1 MLTKE
6 HLSFHTKKGKIL
18 PKLID
23 TDDKKNL
30 GLADEFLVV
39 FKNCVGFTR
48 EKLEEC
54 TSQILEKYSNNSV
67 VAKGLEKLLFDR
79 TEFDT
84 ESKEEF
90 INLRKKVFYTSSK
103 ILSET
108 NDSDQIINEKNNVGN
123 FKIYKNEIS
132 EAIGIPL
139 NDLIHRIYG
148 DLPSFQK
155 VLRFRDISSVK
166 LLHKYNCAQV
176 QGLLLRC
183 EKITVSLPDSHA
195 ASLRQLLKY
204 LRFNKLLV
212 RISRTTKKNKTLVLV
227 INGPLSMFMQTQ
239 KYGFNLAK
247 FFPAILHQ
255 SIWKLDAEV
264 RIRKNLIHYLHL
276 DQTCG
281 IQSYYKQFL
290 DYVPDEIELFSKKL
304 TKKMPN
310 WQISTS
316 ADYIHLTGE
325 SLCFPDFKLTHS
337 SGKSVSMEL
346 FHTWHSAPLIERL
359 KQLEKINRVPLI
371 IGINNNLLAIKGS
384 IPGKKNTTVFIKD
397 AIKGKN

>member
-1 MLTKE
+1 
-6 HLSFHTKKGKIL
+6 
-18 PKLID
+18 LID

-176 QGLLLRC
+176 QGLL
-183 EKITVSLPDSHA
+183 
-195 ASLRQLLKY
+195 
-204 LRFNKLLV
+204 
-212 RISRTTKKNKTLVLV
+212 
-227 INGPLSMFMQTQ
+227 
-239 KYGFNLAK
+239 
-247 FFPAILHQ
+247 
-255 SIWKLDAEV
+255 
-264 RIRKNLIHYLHL
+264 
-276 DQTCG
+276 
-281 IQSYYKQFL
+281 
-290 DYVPDEIELFSKKL
+290 
-304 TKKMPN
+304 
-310 WQISTS
+310 
-316 ADYIHLTGE
+316 
-325 SLCFPDFKLTHS
+325 
-337 SGKSVSMEL
+337 
-346 FHTWHSAPLIERL
+346 
-359 KQLEKINRVPLI
+359 
-371 IGINNNLLAIKGS
+371 
-384 IPGKKNTTVFIKD
+384 
-397 AIKGKN
+397 